1 MYLKSVA
8 KYSHPVNIWQKM
20 SNEIQLLAAEQD
32 MKNKNF
38 QEKRNTSPSVCL
50 WHLSWISTRFLALES
65 KSCPHLMNW
74 AGETGFRCS
83 AHTHNTRQVSGAHPQ
98 NNHKTRGDWV
108 EEGLVP
114 DTLPPFTLLQ
124 CKRLMYLWLA
134 SLKSGSS
141 LGRLITTAKTTR
153 LR

>member
-1 MYLKSVA
+1 MCLHGQDKSWCLIYMKSVA

-83 AHTHNTRQVSGAHPQ
+83 AHPQYQAGFRCTPTKQPQ
-98 NNHKTRGDWV
+98 NQGRLDRGRT
-108 EEGLVP
+108 GSRC
-114 DTLPPFTLLQ
+114 TLPPFTLLQ
-124 CKRLMYLWLA
+124 CKCLPLT
-134 SLKSGSS
+134 SKSK
-141 LGRLITTAKTTR
+141 IWV
-153 LR
+153 

>member
-83 AHTHNTRQVSGAHPQ
+83 AHPQYHAGFRCTPTKQPQ
-98 NNHKTRGDWV
+98 NQGRLDRGRTGSRYTPSIHSS
-108 EEGLVP
+108 EMQTP
-114 DTLPPFTLLQ
+114 
-124 CKRLMYLWLA
+124 MYLWLA